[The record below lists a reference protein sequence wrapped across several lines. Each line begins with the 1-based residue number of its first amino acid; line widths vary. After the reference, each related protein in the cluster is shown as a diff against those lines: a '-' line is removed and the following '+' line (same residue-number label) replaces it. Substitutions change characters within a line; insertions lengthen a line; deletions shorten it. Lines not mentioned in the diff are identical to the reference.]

1 MPRASWIALLASFGV
16 AAGAP
21 AAAPAPLAVSEVA
34 AGEFVHTGRSLALDA
49 PGHDDIANVGFI
61 VGTRCVAV
69 IDSGGSPRI
78 GRALRAALRSRTQ
91 LPVCYVINTHVHVDH
106 ILGDVAFRD
115 DHPHF
120 VGHVGLAAALT
131 RSRDFFLQNYRADFD
146 SPADAAQISMP
157 DVAVAPGHDL
167 HLDLGQ
173 RELLL
178 QAWPRAHTDCDLT
191 VFDTATA
198 TLWTGDLLFV
208 GRTPAL
214 DGSLKGWLAVDVQ
227 LAQRTVKHVV
237 PGHGPVG
244 SDLAAALAPQQRYLR
259 ALLEGV
265 RGAIAAGKPLQE
277 ASRAVQPPHGGWQLW
292 DATHPRNVARA
303 YQELEWE

>member
-1 MPRASWIALLASFGV
+1 M
-16 AAGAP
+16 
-21 AAAPAPLAVSEVA
+21 
-34 AGEFVHTGRSLALDA
+34 HTGRSLPLDA

-61 VGTRCVAV
+61 LGRHCVAV
-69 IDSGGSPRI
+69 IDSGGSPRT
-78 GRALRAALRSRTQ
+78 GRALRAALRNRTQ

-106 ILGDVAFRD
+106 VLGDVAFRG

-120 VGHVGLAAALT
+120 VGHAQLAAALA
-131 RSRDFFLQNYRADFD
+131 RSRDFFLQNYAADFD
-146 SPADAAQISMP
+146 SPADAAQVIAP
-157 DVAVAPGHDL
+157 DLTVAPGQEL
-167 HLDLGQ
+167 HLDLGE
-173 RELLL
+173 RELVLR
-178 QAWPRAHTDCDLT
+178 AWPRAHTDCDLT
-191 VFDTATA
+191 VFDAASA

-214 DGSLKGWLAVDVQ
+214 DGSLRGWLAVSAQ
-227 LAQRTVKHVV
+227 LARLTAKHVV

-244 SDLAAALAPQQRYLR
+244 HDLAAALAPQQRYLQ

-265 RGAIAAGKPLQE
+265 RGAVAAGKPLQE
-277 ASRAVQPPHGGWQLW
+277 AGRGVQPAHDGWQLW